1 MALLDYFRYWL
12 LLEKA
17 SFSFEL
23 VDFSIE
29 IIFHFFCVC
38 LCVKYSD
45 DQKKILKLIAFFI
58 VS

>member
-1 MALLDYFRYWL
+1 MALLDYFWYWL

-29 IIFHFFCVC
+29 IIFHFFCVS